1 MRWTVGGERGG
12 TTRLSAPAEGLLPCA
27 MLQEH
32 GRRSM
37 VILIG
42 RDSSGNLIEN
52 GSRTSRHGQPA
63 TNITIASV
71 IDKADVLMESQEDD
85 VTFLTRGGGRRALHL
100 WLQSGVF

>member
-1 MRWTVGGERGG
+1 M
-12 TTRLSAPAEGLLPCA
+12 CA

-32 GRRSM
+32 GRSSM

-42 RDSSGNLIEN
+42 HDSSGNLIEN